1 MYSRPELS
9 EDQLFVINKD
19 NINPNTQHKA
29 NTDINSERS
38 LRTQPSL
45 GPYHDTPSAFRIIRQ
60 QLVEYAINTELRT
73 KKMHARIQT
82 QESTGTHAE
91 APTPKKH
98 IQANIR
104 LVPFEPREDHSLSK
118 VTKEYYL
125 NLQRSGSIHSHLIL
139 HNRPRAPTTPEAG
152 VAAFHDN
159 LAPSITTPSYA
170 GATARGEFPLMR
182 VR

>member
-73 KKMHARIQT
+73 EKMHA
-82 QESTGTHAE
+82 STNPNTGRHW
-91 APTPKKH
+91 H
-98 IQANIR
+98 
-104 LVPFEPREDHSLSK
+104 
-118 VTKEYYL
+118 
-125 NLQRSGSIHSHLIL
+125 
-139 HNRPRAPTTPEAG
+139 
-152 VAAFHDN
+152 
-159 LAPSITTPSYA
+159 
-170 GATARGEFPLMR
+170 ARGSTYTEEAHTSKHSFSP
-182 VR
+182 V